1 MWNNATMTR
10 SVTTLCLSA
19 VVLALPLAL
28 LTVDAATAQSNRRGG
43 KPAETG
49 EGKVAPKQEKQ
60 FPLGQSWTAVSL
72 NGKSFGGGTRPSFQI
87 DENLR
92 GTGFSGC
99 NTFSATTYPLREQNF
114 ATGPVAV
121 TRKTCEAGA
130 SAVERS
136 FLVALRG
143 ARTWDVSE
151 GRLIIKGAGG
161 ELVFERGI

>member
-1 MWNNATMTR
+1 MISSATK
-10 SVTTLCLSA
+10 LCL
-19 VVLALPLAL
+19 LAGALAIPLSL
-28 LTVDAATAQSNRRGG
+28 WTIDDAAAQSSRRG

-60 FPLGQSWTAVSL
+60 FPLGQTWTAVSL
-72 NGKSFGGGTRPSFQI
+72 NGKSFGGTRPSLQV

-92 GTGFSGC
+92 GTGYAGC
-99 NTFSATTYPLREQNF
+99 NTFSATTYPLRQQNF

-121 TRKTCEAGA
+121 TRRTCDAGA

-143 ARTWDVSE
+143 ARTWDVLE
-151 GRLIIKGAGG
+151 GRLIISGAGG
-161 ELVFERGI
+161 ALVFERGI

>member
-1 MWNNATMTR
+1 MRNNTTMTR
-10 SVTTLCLSA
+10 SFAKFCLSA
-19 VVLALPLAL
+19 VVLSLPLAL
-28 LTVDAATAQSNRRGG
+28 WAVDGASAQSSRRGG

-72 NGKSFGGGTRPSFQI
+72 NGRSFGGARPSFQI

-121 TRKTCEAGA
+121 TKKSCDAGA

>member
-1 MWNNATMTR
+1 MTR
-10 SVTTLCLSA
+10 FFANFCLIAITL
-19 VVLALPLAL
+19 VLPLSL
-28 LTVDAATAQSNRRGG
+28 WTVDEAAAQSRRGG
-43 KPAETG
+43 GKQADTG

-60 FPLGQSWTAVSL
+60 FPLGQSWTAISL
-72 NGKSFGGGTRPSFQI
+72 NGKSFSGARPSFQI

-99 NTFSATTYPLREQNF
+99 NTFSATTFPLREQNF

-121 TRKTCEAGA
+121 TKRSCDAGA

-143 ARTWDVSE
+143 ARTWDVTE

>member
-1 MWNNATMTR
+1 MTR
-10 SVTTLCLSA
+10 SVTKFCLSA
-19 VVLALPLAL
+19 VVLALPLAFW
-28 LTVDAATAQSNRRGG
+28 TVDDASAQSRRRGG
-43 KPAETG
+43 KPVESG

-60 FPLGQSWTAVSL
+60 FPLGQTWMAISL
-72 NGKSFGGGTRPSFQI
+72 NGKSFGGARPSLQV

-92 GTGFSGC
+92 GTGYSGC

-121 TRKTCEAGA
+121 TKKTCEAGA

-143 ARTWDVSE
+143 AKTWDVLE

>member
-1 MWNNATMTR
+1 MTR
-10 SVTTLCLSA
+10 LILKHCLIAMTLGLPL
-19 VVLALPLAL
+19 LALTPD
-28 LTVDAATAQSNRRGG
+28 DASAQSRRRGQ

-60 FPLGQSWTAVSL
+60 FPLGQSWTAVTL
-72 NGKSFGGGTRPSFQI
+72 NGKAFGGTRPSFQI

-114 ATGPVAV
+114 ATGPIAI
-121 TRKTCEAGA
+121 TKRSCDAGA
-130 SAVERS
+130 SAIERG

-143 ARTWDVSE
+143 ARTWDVAE

>member
-1 MWNNATMTR
+1 MTR
-10 SVTTLCLSA
+10 FFTKFWLVATVLS
-19 VVLALPLAL
+19 LPLAL
-28 LTVDAATAQSNRRGG
+28 WTIDDVSAQSRRRGG
-43 KPAETG
+43 KPTDTG

-60 FPLGQSWTAVSL
+60 FPLGQTWTAVSL
-72 NGKSFGGGTRPSFQI
+72 NGKSFGSARPSLQV

-92 GTGFSGC
+92 GTGYSGC
-99 NTFSATTYPLREQNF
+99 NTFSATTYPLREQSF

-143 ARTWDVSE
+143 ARTWDVLE

>member
-1 MWNNATMTR
+1 MTR
-10 SVTTLCLSA
+10 SVSRLCLSA
-19 VVLALPLAL
+19 IVLALPLAL
-28 LTVDAATAQSNRRGG
+28 WTIDDASAQSRRRGG
-43 KPAETG
+43 KPVETG

-72 NGKSFGGGTRPSFQI
+72 NGKSFGSARPSLQV

-92 GTGFSGC
+92 GTGYSGC

-121 TRKTCEAGA
+121 TKKSCDAA
-130 SAVERS
+130 SNAVERG

-161 ELVFERGI
+161 ELVFDRGI